1 MATKSAK
8 KIVKFA
14 LSLDNSKILLYNY
27 IIKYKDYYMEKL
39 VFINACVRKEN
50 SRTLALAK
58 EALALL
64 SKKYEVSEIDLTS
77 EQVTPVTKEV
87 FDERS
92 KGISE
97 RDRKWA
103 ESVAS
108 ADRLVIAAPFWDMS
122 FPAVLKVFFER
133 ISVCGITFADTESG
147 NTVGLCRAKKV
158 LYITTRGMEIADG
171 DVREQ
176 ATPYIKALCW
186 LWGMGEVITLS
197 AIGMDVKEG
206 GAKERLSYAVEK
218 GKRICEEF

>member
-1 MATKSAK
+1 MATKRAK

-58 EALALL
+58 EVLALL

-133 ISVCGITFADTESG
+133 ISVC
-147 NTVGLCRAKKV
+147 
-158 LYITTRGMEIADG
+158 
-171 DVREQ
+171 
-176 ATPYIKALCW
+176 
-186 LWGMGEVITLS
+186 
-197 AIGMDVKEG
+197 
-206 GAKERLSYAVEK
+206 
-218 GKRICEEF
+218 